1 MCVEIIRNV
10 RSFGEHRSSLSNRVP
25 PSAPSVIS
33 QKILRNYYSVLVLK
47 LIILKVHVKLDF

>member
-1 MCVEIIRNV
+1 MCVEIITSV
-10 RSFGEHRSSLSNRVP
+10 KSFGEHKSSLSNRVP
-25 PSAPSVIS
+25 PSAPSIIA